1 MIFIPLRPY
10 DGFPL
15 LNRAPD
21 IHVLPR
27 GILSDNT
34 GLSYIASFFFHIAFI
49 LFTVSDSLIR
59 QSLFIQSSIHSNSF
73 NNTGNVLV
81 ILPSF
86 MLYFEMHQCS
96 PPFTMGTHTHAHAN
110 TNRTHI
116 HISKLYS
123 FHKFFSD

>member
-34 GLSYIASFFFHIAFI
+34 GLSYIASFFFF
-49 LFTVSDSLIR
+49 
-59 QSLFIQSSIHSNSF
+59 
-73 NNTGNVLV
+73 

-86 MLYFEMHQCS
+86 FLLS
-96 PPFTMGTHTHAHAN
+96 PTRLFV
-110 TNRTHI
+110 
-116 HISKLYS
+116 KVYS
-123 FHKFFSD
+123 FSHRFIQIHSTAQAMCW